1 MDLIRNG
8 LQGARVT
15 VCSVAA
21 NDSNQF

>member
-21 NDSNQF
+21 NDSKQF